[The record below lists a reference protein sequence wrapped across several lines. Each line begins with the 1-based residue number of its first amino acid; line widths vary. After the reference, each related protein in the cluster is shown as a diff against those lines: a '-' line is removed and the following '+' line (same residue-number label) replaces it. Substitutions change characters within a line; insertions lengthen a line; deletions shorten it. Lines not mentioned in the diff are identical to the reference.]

1 MLKKRRFE
9 GARKNMIFLPNST
22 DCGVGGGNISTFS
35 SLPFYDRFLELG
47 LQLDQKW
54 YVTRL
59 R

>member
-1 MLKKRRFE
+1 
-9 GARKNMIFLPNST
+9 MIFLPNST